1 MKQNR
6 LDGRVVPYKG
16 RARPNRIA
24 AILAIIFVL
33 AHFSAPGLLA
43 RGAVPKETKEDT
55 KDVQVGPQTAIV
67 EPEDNQQRAE
77 IDPVESRQSQGF
89 PASAA
94 TDKGKQ
100 IKWQTVSGGAAIGG
114 TSVTFELSRS
124 PDYVLGGTA
133 VQLAVGSGR
142 SDSYILN
149 SGYWQEFGGCPGRG
163 DANGDGVIDIADVMY
178 LINYRFLGAS
188 PPNPL
193 CLGDPNCDG
202 VIDAGDVLFLINY
215 LFLNTSPPAC

>member
-6 LDGRVVPYKG
+6 LDGRIVPYKG

-33 AHFSAPGLLA
+33 AHFSVPAPFVK
-43 RGAVPKETKEDT
+43 GAIGKEIKEEA
-55 KDVQVGPQTAIV
+55 KNVQAKLRTPIA
-67 EPEDNQQRAE
+67 EPEDHQQTAE
-77 IDPVESRQSQGF
+77 MNPVNPPQSEGSSG
-89 PASAA
+89 SAA

-100 IKWQTVSGGAAIGG
+100 IKWQTVSGGAVIGG
-114 TSVTFELSRS
+114 STVAFDLNRA
-124 PDYVLGGTA
+124 PGYVLGGTV
-133 VQLAVGSGR
+133 VQLAVGSGS
-142 SDSYILN
+142 SDSYGTN

-163 DANGDGVIDIADVMY
+163 DVNGDGVIDVADVMY

-188 PPNPL
+188 PPDPL

-215 LFLNTSPPAC
+215 LFLDTSPPAC

>member
-6 LDGRVVPYKG
+6 LHGLTVPYKG

-24 AILAIIFVL
+24 ATLAIIFVL
-33 AHFSAPGLLA
+33 AHFSVPGLLA
-43 RGAVPKETKEDT
+43 KGAVGKETKEET
-55 KDVQVGPQTAIV
+55 KNVQARLRTPLA
-67 EPEDNQQRAE
+67 EPEDHQQIAE
-77 IDPVESRQSQGF
+77 INPVNPQQSQGSF
-89 PASAA
+89 ASAA
-94 TDKGKQ
+94 SDKGKQ

-124 PDYVLGGTA
+124 PGYVLGGTA
-133 VQLAVGSGR
+133 VQLAVGSGS
-142 SDSYILN
+142 SDSYIIN

-202 VIDAGDVLFLINY
+202 VVDAADLLFLINY